1 MPVSIANGLR
11 IRGIDVLTAYEDG
24 RHELDDSSLL
34 DRAVELNRV
43 MFSRD
48 DDLVIEAA
56 SRLAKGSDFTGVIYV
71 HQLKLSIGAI
81 IDELELIATASSH
94 EELRNTISFLP
105 V

>member
-24 RHELDDSSLL
+24 RHELDDPALL

-48 DDLVIEAA
+48 DDLVIETA
-56 SRLAKGSDFTGVIYV
+56 SRLAMGSTSLG
-71 HQLKLSIGAI
+71 
-81 IDELELIATASSH
+81 SSMY
-94 EELRNTISFLP
+94 ISSNHP
-105 V
+105 SVQSSMNWS